1 MMIFFLYVSYNN
13 SDWKRNMKIT
23 KLSWR
28 NLWRNPTRTNVTIS
42 AVALCIAVL
51 IIFQSMIVGLIEK
64 AKFTTTNLII
74 GEVQIHAE
82 GYLDDR
88 SIYKSLQNTEE
99 IHLIAKEN
107 NIGLV
112 ERSYGFGLISSGT
125 KSAGTQFW
133 GINPESE
140 LQHFDFANHIDKG
153 NFLTNTSLKK
163 IVLGRKLANSI
174 AADIG
179 TELVVF
185 VQGADGSLG
194 NELFYVAGILKNM
207 ADNVDRGAA
216 MILRKDFDIL
226 FSANNLIHEIALNS
240 KGRLESEEIQ
250 KLLSAK
256 TIGVDVETWQ
266 QLMPTIALMTEKMSV
281 FMRTFF
287 SLIFGIAASLGVMNT
302 MIMSTY
308 DRMREFGIIR
318 AIGTTP
324 WRILKQI
331 SLEAILLTTI
341 ASVIGVV
348 VGLSVALY
356 FQKYGFDVSG
366 GGNMSFGGVV
376 MDPVWRASV
385 SVGIVLLP
393 VVLLML
399 VSIVASIYPASIAA
413 RIKPVEAIHYKP

>member
-1 MMIFFLYVSYNN
+1 MNEKK
-13 SDWKRNMKIT
+13 DMKII

-28 NLWRNPTRTNVTIS
+28 NLWRNPTRTNVTILS
-42 AVALCIAVL
+42 ISLCIAVL
-51 IIFQSMIVGLIEK
+51 IIFQSMTVGLIEK
-64 AKFTTTNLII
+64 TKFTTTNLII

-140 LQHFDFANHIDKG
+140 LQNFDFVNHIDKG
-153 NFLTNTSLKK
+153 NFLTNKSLKK

-185 VQGADGSLG
+185 VQGADGSIG
-194 NELFYVAGILKNM
+194 NELFYVAGILKNV

-240 KGRLESEEIQ
+240 KGRLESKEIQ

-256 TIGVDVETWQ
+256 AMGINVETWQ

-287 SLIFGIAASLGVMNT
+287 SLIFAIAASLGIMNT

-324 WRILKQI
+324 WRILKQV

-341 ASVIGVV
+341 SSVIGAV

-376 MDPVWRASV
+376 MNPVWKASV

-393 VVLLML
+393 IVLLML

-413 RIKPVEAIHYKP
+413 RIKPVEAIYYKP

>member
-1 MMIFFLYVSYNN
+1 
-13 SDWKRNMKIT
+13 MKII
-23 KLSWR
+23 KVSWR
-28 NLWRNPTRTNVTIS
+28 NLWRNPIRTNVTIS
-42 AVALCIAVL
+42 AVAICIAIL

-64 AKFTTTNLII
+64 AKFNTTNLII

-82 GYLDDR
+82 DYFDDR
-88 SIYKSLQNTEE
+88 SIYKSLQNIEE
-99 IHLIAKEN
+99 IHSVAKEN

-163 IVLGRKLANSI
+163 IVLGKKLASSI

-194 NELFYVAGILKNM
+194 NELFYVSGILKNM
-207 ADNVDRGAA
+207 ADNIDRGAA
-216 MILRKDFDIL
+216 MILREDFNIL
-226 FSANNLIHEIALNS
+226 FSTNNLIHEIALNS

-250 KLLSAK
+250 KLVSAK
-256 TIGVDVETWQ
+256 TTGVDVETWQ
-266 QLMPTIALMTEKMSV
+266 QLMPTIAMMTEKMIV
-281 FMRTFF
+281 FMRTLF

-324 WRILKQI
+324 WRILKQV
-331 SLEAILLTTI
+331 SLEAILMTI
-341 ASVIGVV
+341 FASIIGVV
-348 VGLSVALY
+348 IGLSVALY

-366 GGNMSFGGVV
+366 SGNMSFGGVV
-376 MDPVWRASV
+376 MDPIWRANV
-385 SVGIVLLP
+385 SVGIVFLP
-393 VVLLML
+393 VVLMIL
-399 VSIVASIYPASIAA
+399 VSTVASIYPASIAA

>member
-1 MMIFFLYVSYNN
+1 MNG
-13 SDWKRNMKIT
+13 KRDMKIT

-28 NLWRNPTRTNVTIS
+28 NLWRNPTRTNVTIL
-42 AVALCIAVL
+42 AVSLCIAVL

-64 AKFTTTNLII
+64 AKFTTTNLVI
-74 GEVQIHAE
+74 GEVQVHAE

-163 IVLGRKLANSI
+163 IVLGRKLASSI

-216 MILRKDFDIL
+216 MILREDFDIL

-240 KGRLESEEIQ
+240 KGRFESEEIQ
-250 KLLSAK
+250 KLLSAR
-256 TIGVDVETWQ
+256 TADVDVETWQ
-266 QLMPTIALMTEKMSV
+266 QLMPTIALLTEKMSV

-324 WRILKQI
+324 WRILKQV

-366 GGNMSFGGVV
+366 SGNMSFGGVV
-376 MDPVWRASV
+376 MDPIWRASV
-385 SVGIVLLP
+385 SVGIVFLP
-393 VVLLML
+393 VVLMML
-399 VSIVASIYPASIAA
+399 ISIVASIYPASIAA

>member
-1 MMIFFLYVSYNN
+1 
-13 SDWKRNMKIT
+13 MKII
-23 KLSWR
+23 KVSWR
-28 NLWRNPTRTNVTIS
+28 NLWRNPIRTNVTIS
-42 AVALCIAVL
+42 AVATCIAIL

-64 AKFTTTNLII
+64 AKFNTTNLII

-82 GYLDDR
+82 DYLDDR
-88 SIYKSLQNTEE
+88 SIYKSLQNIEE
-99 IHLIAKEN
+99 IHSVAKEN

-163 IVLGRKLANSI
+163 IVLGRKLASSI

-216 MILRKDFDIL
+216 MILREDFDIL
-226 FSANNLIHEIALNS
+226 FSTNNLIHEIALNS
-240 KGRLESEEIQ
+240 KGRFESKEIQ
-250 KLLSAK
+250 KLLSAR
-256 TIGVDVETWQ
+256 TADVDVETWQ
-266 QLMPTIALMTEKMSV
+266 QLMPTIALLTEKMSV

-324 WRILKQI
+324 WRILKQV
-331 SLEAILLTTI
+331 SLEAILMTI
-341 ASVIGVV
+341 FASIIGVV

-366 GGNMSFGGVV
+366 SGNMSFGGVV
-376 MDPVWRASV
+376 MDPIWKASV
-385 SVGIVLLP
+385 SVGIVFLP
-393 VVLLML
+393 VVLMML
-399 VSIVASIYPASIAA
+399 TSIVASIYPASIAA

>member
-1 MMIFFLYVSYNN
+1 MNG
-13 SDWKRNMKIT
+13 KRDMKIT

-28 NLWRNPTRTNVTIS
+28 NLWRNPTRTNVTIL
-42 AVALCIAVL
+42 AVSLCIAVL

-64 AKFTTTNLII
+64 AKFTTTNLVI
-74 GEVQIHAE
+74 GEVQVHAE

-163 IVLGRKLANSI
+163 IVLGRKLASSI

-179 TELVVF
+179 MELVVF

-216 MILRKDFDIL
+216 MILREDFDIL

-240 KGRLESEEIQ
+240 KGRFESEEIQ

-256 TIGVDVETWQ
+256 TADVDVETWQ
-266 QLMPTIALMTEKMSV
+266 QLMPTIALLTEKMSV

-324 WRILKQI
+324 WRILKQV

>member
-1 MMIFFLYVSYNN
+1 MNG
-13 SDWKRNMKIT
+13 KRDMKIT

-28 NLWRNPTRTNVTIS
+28 NLWRNPTRTNVTIL
-42 AVALCIAVL
+42 AVSLCIAVL

-64 AKFTTTNLII
+64 AKFTTTNLVI
-74 GEVQIHAE
+74 GEVQVHAE

-153 NFLTNTSLKK
+153 NFLTNTSLRK
-163 IVLGRKLANSI
+163 IVLGRKLASSI

-216 MILRKDFDIL
+216 MILREDFDIL
-226 FSANNLIHEIALNS
+226 FSTNNLIHEIALNS
-240 KGRLESEEIQ
+240 KGRFESEEIQ

-256 TIGVDVETWQ
+256 TAEVDVETWQ
-266 QLMPTIALMTEKMSV
+266 QLMPTIALLTEKMSV

-324 WRILKQI
+324 WRILKQV

-341 ASVIGVV
+341 AAVIGAV

-366 GGNMSFGGVV
+366 DGNISFGGVV
-376 MDPVWRASV
+376 MDPVWKASV

>member
-1 MMIFFLYVSYNN
+1 
-13 SDWKRNMKIT
+13 MKIT

-28 NLWRNPTRTNVTIS
+28 NLWRNPTRTNVTIL
-42 AVALCIAVL
+42 AVSLCIAVL

-64 AKFTTTNLII
+64 AKFTTTNLVI
-74 GEVQIHAE
+74 GEVQVHAE

-125 KSAGTQFW
+125 KSAGAQFW

-140 LQHFDFANHIDKG
+140 LRHFDFANHIDKG
-153 NFLTNTSLKK
+153 DFLTNTSLKK
-163 IVLGRKLANSI
+163 IVLGRKLASSI

-179 TELVVF
+179 AELVVF

-216 MILRKDFDIL
+216 MILREDFDIL
-226 FSANNLIHEIALNS
+226 FSTNNLIHEIALNS

-250 KLLSAK
+250 KLVSAK
-256 TIGVDVETWQ
+256 TTGVDVETWQ
-266 QLMPTIALMTEKMSV
+266 QLMPTIALMTEKMTV
-281 FMRTFF
+281 FMRTLF

-324 WRILKQI
+324 WRILKQV
-331 SLEAILLTTI
+331 SLEAILMTI
-341 ASVIGVV
+341 FASIIGVV

-366 GGNMSFGGVV
+366 SGNMSFGGVV
-376 MDPVWRASV
+376 MDPIWRASV
-385 SVGIVLLP
+385 SVGIVFLP
-393 VVLLML
+393 VVLMML
-399 VSIVASIYPASIAA
+399 ISIVASIYPASIAA

>member
-1 MMIFFLYVSYNN
+1 
-13 SDWKRNMKIT
+13 MKIT

-28 NLWRNPTRTNVTIS
+28 NLWRNPTRSNVTIL
-42 AVALCIAVL
+42 AVSLCIAVL

-64 AKFTTTNLII
+64 AKFTTTNLVI
-74 GEVQIHAE
+74 GEVQVHAE

-99 IHLIAKEN
+99 IHLVAKEN

-163 IVLGRKLANSI
+163 IVLGRKLASSI

-216 MILRKDFDIL
+216 MILREDFDIL

-240 KGRLESEEIQ
+240 KGRFESEEIQ
-250 KLLSAK
+250 KLLSAR
-256 TIGVDVETWQ
+256 TADVDVETWQ

-376 MDPVWRASV
+376 MDPVWKASV

-399 VSIVASIYPASIAA
+399 VSVVASIYPASIAA